1 MVGPTPDIRSIDP
14 AKVAV
19 FEVRPGLW
27 NLRIPLVWPGISHV
41 NVAVLSGADGG
52 ITLVDCGT
60 AGDPTCWDA
69 LLNGLAETGHG
80 IADVTD
86 LVITHAHSDHFGL
99 ATRVVAESGCT
110 MWMHPAHEA
119 FTDSALEPERIYAAR
134 ERRARAEGVPEDVLD
149 QYADTGEETDFALT
163 PLPAFNE
170 LHTGMQIP
178 SALGPWDVLETPGHS
193 PSHVCLYQ
201 PQERLLHPRRPRLA
215 RLRALVRLRLHGR
228 PGRGAG
234 GVTCPR
240 GRASTSTWRFPATAA
255 RSRTSPRSSSCTRR
269 SSSGGSSSSRRRSAR
284 EPGPAYEIGLRAFG
298 PSPSMMAE
306 VGRLQEAMACLRH
319 LRLQGRVVRD
329 VLPSGVF
336 RYSLADDDPESVDGV
351 SVDRRPEHLLRR
363 PAGR

>member
-1 MVGPTPDIRSIDP
+1 MERVVGPTPDIRSVDP
-14 AKVAV
+14 DRVAV

-41 NVAVLSGADGG
+41 NAVVLAGAADG

-69 LLNGLAETGHG
+69 LVAGLTLTGHG
-80 IADVTD
+80 VEDVTD
-86 LVITHAHSDHFGL
+86 LVVTHAHSDHFGL
-99 ATRVVAESGCT
+99 AGRVVAESGCT

-119 FTDSALEPERIYAAR
+119 FTDSALDPARIYAAR

-149 QYADTGEETDFALT
+149 QYADTGEETDFALA
-163 PLPAFNE
+163 PLPAFRE
-170 LHTGMQIP
+170 LRGGMQVP
-178 SALGPWDVLETPGHS
+178 SALGLWEVLETPGHS

-201 PQERLLHPRRPRLA
+201 PQERVLILGDLVSRAFAPWYDYGYTADPVAELAASVDLVA
-215 RLRALVRLRLHGR
+215 RLDVDLALPGHGR
-228 PGRGAG
+228 PIEDLDEIVEMYREEI
-234 GVTCPR
+234 
-240 GRASTSTWRFPATAA
+240 A
-255 RSRTSPRSSSCTRR
+255 RRLVAVEAEV
-269 SSSGGSSSSRRRSAR
+269 AR

-319 LRLQGRVVRD
+319 LRLRGRVTRE

-336 RYSLADDDPESVDGV
+336 RYTLAGDV
-351 SVDRRPEHLLRR
+351 SDS
-363 PAGR
+363 

>member
-27 NLRIPLVWPGISHV
+27 NIRIPLVWPGISHV
-41 NVAVLSGADGG
+41 NVAVLAGADGG

-119 FTDSALEPERIYAAR
+119 FTDSALEPERIHAAR
-134 ERRARAEGVPEDVLD
+134 ERRARAEGVPEDVID
-149 QYADTGEETDFALT
+149 QYSDTGEETDFALT
-163 PLPAFNE
+163 PLPVFNE
-170 LHTGMQIP
+170 LHSGMQIP

-201 PQERLLHPRRPRLA
+201 PEQRLLILGDLVSRIFAPWYDYGYTADPVAELA
-215 RLRALVRLRLHGR
+215 ASLALVEGLDVDVALPGHGR
-228 PGRGAG
+228 PIEDLAEII
-234 GVTCPR
+234 VMHEEELE
-240 GRASTSTWRFPATAA
+240 
-255 RSRTSPRSSSCTRR
+255 RR
-269 SSSGGSSSSRRRSAR
+269 LGLVEAEVAR
-284 EPGPAYEIGLRAFG
+284 EPGPAYQIGMRAFG

-336 RYSLADDDPESVDGV
+336 RYRLADDTPE
-351 SVDRRPEHLLRR
+351 
-363 PAGR
+363 A